1 MSDFGQ
7 AVRHYWAL
15 DPTATHLNHGSFG
28 ATPKPVLAAQDAIRQ
43 EMEGAIGDF
52 FVSRLAGR
60 LRQGAELIG
69 PYLGA
74 AGEDLVFLDNA
85 TTGMQAVIGSL
96 DLAAGDEILIT
107 DQTYGA
113 IRNIARHYAARVGAH
128 IVEVALPFPITDDGR
143 AILAAYSKGLGPRTR
158 LVVLDH
164 ITSGT
169 AQVMPLEAM
178 IAEARSFG
186 AMVLVDGAHAPG
198 QIDLDLRKLDADFYT
213 GNFHKWFMA
222 PKGSAFLWARR
233 EWQKAL
239 HPPVISH
246 GYGAGY
252 VAEFDWTGTRDPSAY
267 LSVTAA
273 MAFRDHFGD
282 SIIKSHNRALAA
294 EAGQR
299 LAQAWKSRIGGPAI
313 SAASMCMVELPI
325 RSGNPLELRLRLW
338 RDHRIDVP
346 INALAGGLWARI
358 SAQIYNEMADYDR
371 LAKAVLAL

>member
-1 MSDFGQ
+1 MPVFGQ
-7 AVRHYWAL
+7 AVRHYWTL
-15 DPTATHLNHGSFG
+15 DPSAAHLNHGSFG

-52 FVSRLAGR
+52 FVSQLATR
-60 LRQGAELIG
+60 LRQGAEHIA

-74 AGEDLVFLDNA
+74 AAEDLVFLDNA

-96 DLAAGDEILIT
+96 DLTAGDEILIT

-113 IRNIARHYAARVGAH
+113 VRNIARHYTARVGARL
-128 IVEVALPFPITDDGR
+128 IEVALPFPIADDGR
-143 AILAAYSKGLGPRTR
+143 AILAAYTKGLGPRTR

-164 ITSGT
+164 VTSGT
-169 AQVMPLEAM
+169 ALVMPLEGM
-178 IAEARSFG
+178 IAKARSIG

-222 PKGSAFLWARR
+222 PKGAAFLWTRR
-233 EWQKAL
+233 ELQKVL

-267 LSVTAA
+267 LSVAA
-273 MAFRDHFGD
+273 ALAFRERFGD
-282 SIIKSHNRALAA
+282 GSVKARNRALAA

-299 LAQAWKSRIGGPAI
+299 LAKAWKTRIGGPAI
-313 SAASMCMVELPI
+313 SGASMCMIELPI
-325 RSGNPLELRLRLW
+325 RSGNPLELRLKLW

-346 INALAGGLWARI
+346 INALAGGLWVRI

-371 LAKAVLAL
+371 LAKAVLAW